1 LTLKSDP
8 TPKWLDMKINHY
20 IKAGDNTT
28 AWKFLKTYAPI
39 TPDFDV
45 SKAIMRIQ
53 KAENKPAKPDK
64 KEKTLKEEV
73 KGEDKK

>member
-1 LTLKSDP
+1 MTLKSNP
-8 TPKWLDMKINHY
+8 TPKWLDMKIDNY

-28 AWKFLKTYAPI
+28 AWNFLKTYAPI

-53 KAENKPAKPDK
+53 KAENKPVKTVK
-64 KEKTLKEEV
+64 KEKPIKEV

>member
-1 LTLKSDP
+1 MTIKSNP
-8 TPKWLDMKINHY
+8 TPKWLDMKIDNY

-28 AWKFLKTYAPI
+28 AWNFLKTYAPI
-39 TPDFDV
+39 TPNFDV

-53 KAENKPAKPDK
+53 KAENKPVKTVK
-64 KEKTLKEEV
+64 KEKTTKEV